1 MSKLICVVHYEHLGV
16 CNEPLK
22 LLNEETFKK
31 LVESKDARCTLGASY
46 FHKEQIE
53 SLPQCFDSDKHGF
66 HRQCY
71 QKFTNAV
78 SVLKRK
84 SSIADVSE
92 KRQRRSGQFG
102 SVLFPKICMKCK
114 SSNYITVKGKKQQ
127 PKNLTTLSACEQVK
141 KAATLQHDEVM
152 LLIVANEDL
161 IAREFKMHERC
172 YRDYT
177 RICTKETA
185 QTSTA
190 ASNNDDDDSDS
201 RFQRLCEFVE
211 HHVIDG
217 EQSVSIKLLT
227 EVYGLDQEDCRLRG
241 KVKQKLMQEFEDKLL
256 FVTVLNNEAQVVL
269 SKNVLTNT
277 KKSSFFES
285 NRDFAMK
292 EAAKIIRN
300 DVVSLIQSASDL
312 PWPPTVQSLLSED
325 RHPPESL
332 TNFLTCLLHST
343 EHSVG
348 EEVRRHVD
356 SLSQDIIYG
365 ISKRKFLTGKHVL
378 LGCGLHSLTGLKK
391 PINILARLGHC
402 CSYNKVQE
410 IETAQAELA
419 QKMISL
425 QHPLPLIPVD
435 HAGKAPTIFWWDNFD
450 CKKETKDGSIHTCH
464 GVAFQEDSDRC
475 MKRDETLE
483 VPVSKKRTVS
493 VVPQVLRKVKV
504 VPHKEPPPFD
514 SFSTCEYNDE
524 NARQILLCWKFL
536 RRSYSEST
544 QEIARFVGWVTACFA
559 RKNSQSTHITFLPPI
574 RKPITDYSTVLEC
587 IIQSQRLASVSN
599 MKYTHI
605 TVDAG
610 AAAKFYHIIWN
621 NPKDFENV
629 LIHLGDFHGMMEFFS
644 VIGKI
649 IKGSGFEEIVYQA
662 GLCTSGGING
672 VLTGKHYNRS
682 WMVHECFAEGI
693 ERLFWESFVD
703 GLPRDLESHLRDIKT
718 DQDCRN
724 IIATSSFQEDRSIK
738 NSERGLRGNSDKFV
752 IRNGDV
758 RVPSDFNKFLRNG
771 DNKERMFQLIE
782 EVWIQN
788 AAQLG
793 ERTVFFARGSTCVKI
808 TPVGSIAI
816 GELETDHE
824 EADTKIA
831 YLIKHAARSNNAPTC
846 AMLEE
851 FLENLYREMSSDP
864 MWVAA
869 LEEQWDDAKIATE
882 RTIMSK
888 IYKAAFYPNGMQ
900 DIQNDK
906 IFHEH
911 ILRLSKTITVNHAML
926 QIPKVLQK
934 EAPWPSA
941 QTELLMINAYKTP
954 ADKLNCIHRCCIAI
968 MNLLSMATPS
978 QTSGADEF
986 VPVLVYVLIRANPPN
1001 LLSTKQYINNFFDNR
1016 FSGEEMYCWTQFCAA
1031 TEFVKS
1037 IKS

>member
-1 MSKLICVVHYEHLGV
+1 MKEARVMSKLICVVHYEHLGV

-724 IIATSSFQEDRSIK
+724 IIATSSFQEFEK
-738 NSERGLRGNSDKFV
+738 QYERK
-752 IRNGDV
+752 RNECLCGENGKTAQFWMQYATLVDV
-758 RVPSDFNKFLRNG
+758 LHKMHFAINTND
-771 DNKERMFQLIE
+771 FQLRLDCWKELVSLCFSTNKQNYARYGSYFCLQSENLEKTHPGARQELQDKGISVCRNNVNIRQSIDGAGEQTFMKSSKTTGNRIIFSLKAILSKIE
-782 EVWIQN
+782 NSNIDSMKLQKNVHKNFDGMIFITFLPIKYEKNPIDPSCKYLRVSSRKKTFSAFVLKSFNTIICN
-788 AAQLG
+788 AAQCN
-793 ERTVFFARGSTCVKI
+793 VF
-808 TPVGSIAI
+808 P
-816 GELETDHE
+816 
-824 EADTKIA
+824 
-831 YLIKHAARSNNAPTC
+831 
-846 AMLEE
+846 
-851 FLENLYREMSSDP
+851 
-864 MWVAA
+864 
-869 LEEQWDDAKIATE
+869 
-882 RTIMSK
+882 
-888 IYKAAFYPNGMQ
+888 
-900 DIQNDK
+900 
-906 IFHEH
+906 
-911 ILRLSKTITVNHAML
+911 
-926 QIPKVLQK
+926 
-934 EAPWPSA
+934 
-941 QTELLMINAYKTP
+941 
-954 ADKLNCIHRCCIAI
+954 IHRRH
-968 MNLLSMATPS
+968 
-978 QTSGADEF
+978 QEF
-986 VPVLVYVLIRANPPN
+986 YN
-1001 LLSTKQYINNFFDNR
+1001 D
-1016 FSGEEMYCWTQFCAA
+1016 G
-1031 TEFVKS
+1031 
-1037 IKS
+1037 